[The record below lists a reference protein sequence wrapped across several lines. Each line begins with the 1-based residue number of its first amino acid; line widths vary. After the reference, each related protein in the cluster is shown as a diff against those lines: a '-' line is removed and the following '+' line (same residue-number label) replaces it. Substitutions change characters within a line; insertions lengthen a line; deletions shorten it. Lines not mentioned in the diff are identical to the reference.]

1 MLAEVGDWLVL
12 AGVAGCG
19 YLAWKGTVRT
29 HRGVAFARVAAMA
42 SLILSAVF
50 FYAWYA
56 QYLRWEFNELGRY
69 YDPIEQVVY
78 TDSGFVWV
86 LPAGVLLAVGLIFA
100 WRGWR
105 R

>member
-1 MLAEVGDWLVL
+1 MLAELGDGSVL
-12 AGVAGCG
+12 AAVAGCG
-19 YLAWKGTVRT
+19 YLAWKAAVRT
-29 HRGVAFARVAAMA
+29 HRGVAFARVAALV
-42 SLILSAVF
+42 SLALSAVF

-69 YDPIEQVVY
+69 YDPIEQVVH

-86 LPAGVLLAVGLIFA
+86 LLAGVLLAVGVIFA

>member
-19 YLAWKGTVRT
+19 CLAWKGIVRT
-29 HRGVAFARVAAMA
+29 HRGVAFARGAALA
-42 SLILSAVF
+42 SLVLSAVF

-69 YDPIEQVVY
+69 YDPVEQVVY

-86 LPAGVLLAVGLIFA
+86 LPAGALLAVGLMFA

-105 R
+105 C

>member
-1 MLAEVGDWLVL
+1 MQLPGLEGRRSHRLAAPLSL
-12 AGVAGCG
+12 A
-19 YLAWKGTVRT
+19 
-29 HRGVAFARVAAMA
+29 
-42 SLILSAVF
+42 LSAVC

-86 LPAGVLLAVGLIFA
+86 LPASLLLAAGVMFA

>member
-1 MLAEVGDWLVL
+1 MLAEAGDWMVL
-12 AGVAGCG
+12 AAVAGGG
-19 YLAWKGTVRT
+19 YLAWKVLANAGRSQ
-29 HRGVAFARVAAMA
+29 RLARAGALV
-42 SLILSAVF
+42 SLALSAVF

-69 YDPIEQVVY
+69 YDPVEQVVY

-86 LPAGVLLAVGLIFA
+86 LPAGVLLAAGLLFA

>member
-1 MLAEVGDWLVL
+1 MLAEVGDWMVL

-19 YLAWKGTVRT
+19 YLAWKGAVRT
-29 HRGVAFARVAAMA
+29 HRSVVFARVAALI
-42 SLILSAVF
+42 SLALSAVC

-86 LPAGVLLAVGLIFA
+86 LPAGLLLAVGVMFA

>member
-1 MLAEVGDWLVL
+1 MLAEAGDWMVL
-12 AGVAGCG
+12 AAVAGGG
-19 YLAWKGTVRT
+19 YLAWKVLAHAGRRRVLART
-29 HRGVAFARVAAMA
+29 AALV
-42 SLILSAVF
+42 SLALSSVF

-69 YDPIEQVVY
+69 YDSVEQVVY

-86 LPAGVLLAVGLIFA
+86 LPAGVLLAAGLMFA